1 MGLVLLGG
9 PCSNPNMAKARQN
22 KQREQRIQEQIVV
35 DAYGAEEQAMGW
47 YYYLEEHLR
56 FPFRARRT
64 GQRAISPLRK
74 GQEVEVVGLAPAEE
88 CESEMF
94 VTVAWEN
101 RTLAVPLAQLKVI
114 QGDKATQ
121 QAVED
126 WHYWVEQG
134 YEF

>member
-1 MGLVLLGG
+1 
-9 PCSNPNMAKARQN
+9 MAKANQN
-22 KQREQRIQEQIVV
+22 KQREQRIQQEIVV

-47 YYYLEEHLR
+47 YCYLEDQLH
-56 FPFRARRT
+56 FPFRAQCT

-74 GQEVEVVGLAPAEE
+74 GQEVEVVGLAPADE

-94 VTVAWEN
+94 ITVTWEK
-101 RTLAVPLAQLKVI
+101 RSLAVPLAQLEPM
-114 QGDKATQ
+114 QADQATR
-121 QAVED
+121 QAVAD